1 MTKGKSFPPSSSIS
15 VFPKEKVDDARRVTQ
30 DKVLGIVD
38 PLLLME
44 TPAAAPKASK
54 KSSAL
59 DAMMSTDDARIDD
72 IFDSLFFSENP
83 PVIEEDLLR
92 RKNTSIESAVQLAAL
107 EAAEVF
113 GIKTTEHLAAPHDS
127 SAPHTFHPS
136 LDAVAAA
143 TPSPTGNL
151 PSSSTFSD
159 ADVVASPPSS
169 GALQRLQ
176 HARTDGDLSVASHA
190 RTGGD
195 LSMTPNPRATQFS
208 TPALPVDLSTL
219 QFSAPLAQHAIV
231 EPSALIPPESKGDI
245 SFPIPLPS
253 TDPKKA
259 VTSPST
265 IPSAFPLVG
274 AQRSPFHLAADTSSS
289 LSKGPAAVP
298 SSAPS
303 KTPDI
308 SASLQDGSLNPHAT
322 RVGLSLGQLINP
334 MELGVELVQLSEAD
348 LKGSFGDF
356 SAPTATSEDWAAPS
370 TASSSLNDLHESFDD
385 IAREPFGEASRESF
399 DDIARDEWTP
409 PPDEAAPLRG
419 DTINPL
425 QTAMFRSAVEPSPLA
440 PVSIE
445 HLLPNEPAASPP
457 TAQPPNVAPS
467 LFPATRFSETLPLA
481 RPTASQGAALGLF
494 EGTPLR
500 HPLPPPQS
508 TSSQGAVLDILEG
521 TPLRHPLPP
530 PLAETSRGAALEI
543 LEGTPAHETTLPMQ
557 RPHLSTIPT
566 NETGHTPRP
575 PTPPP
580 PSLNKPVRG
589 LTPPPPSAVAA
600 TLQDTPRPSL
610 GGSGLSV
617 GATLQDT
624 PRASLA
630 NPPSLGATLQDQP
643 LATPNKPNPKTRTT
657 ISKEEVDS
665 GVLWSAVP
673 APSSRS
679 NEEDHAPEETV
690 LEAEVPTAMKA
701 MSMDLLSPKSS
712 YPSERSNPKSSHP
725 SELSNPKSSS
735 PSASPAPTATA
746 PQSPDS
752 GLDQTWLAHP
762 PQGTHAA
769 SSLPSAPNSAI
780 AGNSRNTTI
789 LPKVRMTGKVHEL
802 INEMRER
809 YEVVRKLGE
818 GAVGEVSLAKDND
831 IQRLVAIKRLK
842 EPTPQTGSLARF
854 VEEIQT
860 NGQLEHPNIA
870 PVHDVG
876 IDAEGRYFFVMKYV
890 RGENLEE
897 ILEKLRKA
905 DAETHRLYTPHYRAQ
920 IALEILRAVQFAHE
934 QGVIHR
940 DLKPSNVIVGPH
952 GEVMVMDWGIAKTLR
967 TSSSTPPM
975 ALPEA
980 HPSLFSGDILQKE
993 ERVFETSVGTL
1004 IGTPAYMSPEQAL
1017 GLNDRIDQRSDIYS
1031 LCAMLYEF
1039 FSLQHYMGH
1048 KTDIKSMLMGILTE
1062 EPVRMDL
1069 VRHPHQD
1076 PPSRILA
1083 ALLQKGLS
1091 KEPAQ
1096 RYASVQELSHAI
1108 QHDYLEGQNAVACSY
1123 SLTRRTGNE
1132 LLRYLDRHPS
1142 LAPMLA
1148 VTLVSFALFGGAAAV
1163 YFLVRLF

>member
-1 MTKGKSFPPSSSIS
+1 MTKGKSSPPSSSIS

-44 TPAAAPKASK
+44 TPVAAPKISQ

-107 EAAEVF
+107 EAAEVY
-113 GIKTTEHLAAPHDS
+113 GVKTTEHLAAPHDS

-143 TPSPTGNL
+143 IPSQSAP

-159 ADVVASPPSS
+159 ADVVSSPSS

-176 HARTDGDLSVASHA
+176 HARTDGDLPVTSNA
-190 RTGGD
+190 RTDGD
-195 LSMTPNPRATQFS
+195 LSVSPNPRATQFS
-208 TPALPVDLSTL
+208 TPASPVDLSTL
-219 QFSAPLAQHAIV
+219 QFSAPLAQRAVV

-253 TDPKKA
+253 TASKNA
-259 VTSPST
+259 TTSPST
-265 IPSAFPLVG
+265 TKPAFPSVDG
-274 AQRSPFHLAADTSSS
+274 QRSPFHLGADTSANFSN
-289 LSKGPAAVP
+289 GPAVVP
-298 SSAPS
+298 SPAPPR
-303 KTPDI
+303 TPDI
-308 SASLQDGSLNPHAT
+308 AQDGSLNPHAT
-322 RVGLSLGQLINP
+322 RVGLSLGQWINP

-348 LKGSFGDF
+348 LKGSLGDF

-370 TASSSLNDLHESFDD
+370 AASSSLNDIHESFDD
-385 IAREPFGEASRESF
+385 IAREPVGDASRESF
-399 DDIARDEWTP
+399 DDLARDEWTP
-409 PPDEAAPLRG
+409 SPDETAPLWG

-425 QTAMFRSAVEPSPLA
+425 QTAMFRAAVEPSLLA

-445 HLLPNEPAASPP
+445 HLLPHESATNSPIALQPKAS
-457 TAQPPNVAPS
+457 PS
-467 LFPATRFSETLPLA
+467 LFPAARFSETLPLA
-481 RPTASQGAALGLF
+481 RPANPQGAALDIL

-500 HPLPPPQS
+500 HLQQS
-508 TSSQGAVLDILEG
+508 SHAEASQGAVLDILEG
-521 TPLRHPLPP
+521 TPL
-530 PLAETSRGAALEI
+530 
-543 LEGTPAHETTLPMQ
+543 HESTLPTQ
-557 RPHLSTIPT
+557 RPHLPSISTNQAGRP
-566 NETGHTPRP
+566 PRP
-575 PTPPP
+575 LTPPP
-580 PSLNKPVRG
+580 PSQNKPVRG
-589 LTPPPPSAVAA
+589 FTPPPPSAVGA

-610 GGSGLSV
+610 GASGLSV

-630 NPPSLGATLQDQP
+630 NPPSVGATLQDEP

-673 APSSRS
+673 SASSRS

-690 LEAEVPTAMKA
+690 LEVEVSTAMKA
-701 MSMDLLSPKSS
+701 MSMDLLNPKKPYPSDMSDLSDPKASQPSDLSKPKSS
-712 YPSERSNPKSSHP
+712 PPP
-725 SELSNPKSSS
+725 TPPL
-735 PSASPAPTATA
+735 PTATA

-752 GLDQTWLAHP
+752 GLEQTWLSHP

-769 SSLPSAPNSAI
+769 SSLPSAPNSVI
-780 AGNSRNTTI
+780 AGNVRNTTI

-897 ILEKLRKA
+897 ILEKLRKGDVEA
-905 DAETHRLYTPHYRAQ
+905 HRLYTPHYRAQ

-980 HPSLFSGDILQKE
+980 NPSLFSGDILQKE

-1062 EPVRMDL
+1062 EPVRMDFL
-1069 VRHPHQD
+1069 RHPHQD

-1083 ALLQKGLS
+1083 ALLQKGLA

-1148 VTLVSFALFGGAAAV
+1148 VTLVTFALFGGAAAV